1 MARPLDPWR
10 TLELTREATL
20 DDVKAAYRRLAKRFH
35 PDSAGEA
42 ALGRFLAVQAAYE
55 ALTEGP
61 DRLRLAPP
69 SRARRPAAQ
78 RPGAQRPAAQR
89 PRRST
94 GAARPGDG
102 GSRRSDRGAAPKRA
116 KPGSTSYDDAQ
127 FEPFEPSWEGATWYG
142 ESSGTYWTINPR
154 EFADPR
160 KHGPEYQAR
169 ARREAAGHDDVDG
182 AADGSPESPWRVAGW
197 GDLSER
203 GGSGD
208 LGAPA
213 GVRGPTG
220 ASRSTA
226 DLVSIGLAGVGSS
239 TLALLLIGGPAVGAS
254 GPVVALGGIATI
266 VAALVVRGVAG
277 GRRAH
282 R

>member
-10 TLELTREATL
+10 TLELPRDATL

-61 DRLRLAPP
+61 DRLRLAPA
-69 SRARRPAAQ
+69 SRARRSA
-78 RPGAQRPAAQR
+78 GQRPAPSRPGPQQ

-94 GAARPGDG
+94 GPARPADG
-102 GSRRSDRGAAPKRA
+102 GGRRSGRGAAPKRA

-160 KHGPEYQAR
+160 KHGPEYEAR
-169 ARREAAGHDDVDG
+169 ARRESAGQDHSDG
-182 AADGSPESPWRVAGW
+182 PDASPESSWTVAGW
-197 GDLSER
+197 SDLRER
-203 GGSGD
+203 GGSID
-208 LGAPA
+208 LASHDGLRAEPPA
-213 GVRGPTG
+213 T
-220 ASRSTA
+220 RSTA
-226 DLVSIGLAGVGSS
+226 DLVAIGLAGVGSS
-239 TLALLLIGGPAVGAS
+239 TLALLLLGGPAVGAS

-266 VAALVVRGVAG
+266 VAALVVRGVASA
-277 GRRAH
+277 RRAH